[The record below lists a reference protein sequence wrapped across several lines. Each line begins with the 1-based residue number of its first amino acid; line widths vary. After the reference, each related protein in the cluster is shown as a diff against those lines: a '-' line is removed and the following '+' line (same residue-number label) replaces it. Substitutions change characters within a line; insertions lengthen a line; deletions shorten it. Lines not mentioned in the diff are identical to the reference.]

1 MNVADEKAAVRA
13 DATARRDAA
22 HARLKDTAP
31 AKLAENFLAH
41 FALPKNAIVS
51 GYWPGRSEFDLRPLM
66 AELAARGHGIAL
78 PVVVARG
85 SPLRFR
91 RWRPGDA
98 LEIRA
103 FELQEPR
110 ADAPELAP
118 SVLLVPY
125 LAVDREGYRIGYGA
139 GYYDLTLAAL
149 RAQGRVLA
157 IGVGYADQSVERLP
171 RESFD
176 EPLDALATETGVEQF
191 VRAANENIRSAAR

>member
-1 MNVADEKAAVRA
+1 MNVADEKAAARA

-31 AKLAENFLAH
+31 AKLAENFLTS
-41 FALPKNAIVS
+41 FALPKGAIVS
-51 GYWPGRSEFDLRPLM
+51 GYWPGRSEFDVRPLLT
-66 AELAARGHGIAL
+66 ELAARGHGIAL

-91 RWRPGDA
+91 RWRPGDV

-103 FELQEPR
+103 FGLEEPR
-110 ADAPELAP
+110 ADVPELVP

-125 LAVDREGYRIGYGA
+125 LAIDREGYRIGYGA

-149 RAQGRVLA
+149 RARNRVLA

-176 EPLDALATETGVEQF
+176 EPLDALATEAGVEHF